1 MRSIELNL
9 MQRCSA
15 HIASK
20 TDIDESFAVGMFG
33 AQQALMG
40 VTGKM
45 AVILREETKS
55 GYHAIYGCEEIE
67 RCANHE
73 RLVPEK
79 WYDLEDPK
87 VQQEIVAYIRPL
99 IKGKAVSFDD
109 EYGTAGFIDWLKFSR
124 QEGR

>member
-1 MRSIELNL
+1 
-9 MQRCSA
+9 
-15 HIASK
+15 
-20 TDIDESFAVGMFG
+20 
-33 AQQALMG
+33 
-40 VTGKM
+40 M
-45 AVILREETKS
+45 AVILR
-55 GYHAIYGCEEIE
+55 AIYGCEEIE

-109 EYGTAGFIDWLKFSR
+109 EYGTAGFIDWLKCSR